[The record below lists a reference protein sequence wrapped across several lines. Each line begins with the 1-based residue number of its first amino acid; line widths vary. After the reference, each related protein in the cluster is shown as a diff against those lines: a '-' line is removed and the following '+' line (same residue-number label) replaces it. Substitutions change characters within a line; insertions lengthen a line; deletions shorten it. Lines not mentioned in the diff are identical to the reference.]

1 VCQATTSREEYGV
14 TLFFITA
21 LARPS
26 TKVFGCLIGS
36 ARSLDLP
43 YGYDGL
49 MELERISS
57 QYLISGYA
65 CFARS
70 DGNPYQKSVLIDAA

>member
-1 VCQATTSREEYGV
+1 MCQATTSREEYGV

-36 ARSLDLP
+36 ARSLNLP

-57 QYLISGYA
+57 RYLILGYA
-65 CFARS
+65 RFARS
-70 DGNPYQKSVLIDAA
+70 DGNPLPKKVC